1 MARPQAHD
9 PICESAPVAAE
20 LPARARVVVIGG
32 GVIGASIA
40 YHLAHL
46 GWGDDVVLLERDRLT
61 SGTTWHAA
69 GLMTCFGSFSETSTG
84 MRLYSRDLYARLE
97 QETGQAT
104 GFKPVGLIEAAADA
118 DRLEE
123 YRRVAAFQRHL
134 GLEVEEISPAEM
146 SKLFPWAKTDD
157 LLAGF
162 HVPGDGRV
170 NPVDLTTSLAK
181 GARRLGVRVFEGVTV
196 TDVVTE
202 TSGRLASVAGVV
214 VAETAQLRPK
224 DGFSAAEPV
233 ISAQLRDSTHPETTT
248 IECEYVVNA
257 TGMWAR
263 ELALRSGLNVPNT
276 AAEHY
281 YLITD
286 TIDGLGPDTP
296 VFEDPAAHGYYREEG
311 GGMMVGLFE
320 PRAAAWHPEG
330 VPAGSSFTRLQP
342 DWDRMSPFLETA
354 MARVPVTLEAG
365 VRTFF
370 CGPESFTPD
379 LSPIVGEAPGTR
391 GYFVAAGMN
400 SVGVLSAGGL
410 GRVVAQW
417 IVDGKPDVDVT
428 GFDIDRFRAYQ
439 AEESYR
445 ATRTTEILGTVYA
458 AHTPGKQ
465 LHSARGA
472 KLSPVHDRL
481 VSNGGY
487 LREVSGWEGA
497 DWFAGPG
504 ATPAAVPT
512 WGRADWF
519 AQWEAEHRTIRERV
533 GLMDM
538 SFMSKFRIHGPSAGR
553 VLDTIS
559 AGAVDGE
566 PEQITYTQWLDDG
579 GRLQA
584 DLTVTK
590 LAEDDFWVVASDTAH
605 GHVMAW
611 LDRHLGHADL
621 EIVDMS
627 ERTAQL
633 NVQGPRSRDVLAA
646 LTDADLSN
654 DAFPFRTA
662 RFLELAGV
670 RLLLVRITYVGELG
684 YELYVPA
691 DDALTVYDAVAAAG
705 AEPVGLKT
713 LASCRMEKGYR
724 DFGHDIDNTDHVIEA
739 GLGFAVDLDKPLFVG
754 KEAVAAF
761 KAAGVPH
768 RRLVQVRLT
777 DPDPMLHHGELVL
790 RDGEIVGYVRAAS
803 YGWTLGGAV
812 GLAMLDAGEPLTA
825 DWLKAGTWTVDVA
838 GTEHDAVVSLR
849 PMYDPTNERIKA

>member
-1 MARPQAHD
+1 MLVPDR
-9 PICESAPVAAE
+9 C
-20 LPARARVVVIGG
+20 RVVVVGG

-46 GWGDDVVLLERDRLT
+46 GWANDVVLVERDRLT

-84 MRLYSRDLYARLE
+84 IRLYSRDLYARLE
-97 QETGQAT
+97 AETGQST
-104 GFKPVGLIEAAADA
+104 GFKPVGLIEAAADT

-134 GLEVEEISPAEM
+134 GLEVEEISPAEIA
-146 SKLFPWAKTDD
+146 KLFPWARTDD
-157 LLAGF
+157 LVAGF

-170 NPVDLTTSLAK
+170 NPVDLTTALAK
-181 GARRLGVRVFEGVTV
+181 GARQLGVRVVEGVTV
-196 TDVVTE
+196 TDVLTE
-202 TSGRLASVAGVV
+202 TVGRLESVTGVAV
-214 VAETAQLRPK
+214 EGGGR
-224 DGFSAAEPV
+224 
-233 ISAQLRDSTHPETTT
+233 

-263 ELALRSGLNVPNT
+263 ELALKSGLNVPNT

-286 TIDGLGPDTP
+286 TIEGLGPDTP

-320 PRAAAWHPEG
+320 PQAAAWHPEG
-330 VPAGSSFTRLQP
+330 VPAGSSFTTLKP
-342 DWDRMSPFLETA
+342 DWERMGPFLETA

-379 LSPIVGEAPGTR
+379 LSPVVGEAPGTR

-417 IVDGKPDVDVT
+417 VVDGKPDVDVT
-428 GFDIDRFRAYQ
+428 GFDVDRFRAYQ

-445 ATRTTEILGTVYA
+445 AARTTEILGTVYA

-465 LHSARGA
+465 LHTARGA
-472 KLSPVHDRL
+472 KLSPVHERL
-481 VSNGGY
+481 VANGGY

-504 ATPAAVPT
+504 VTPTATPT
-512 WGRADWF
+512 WGHADWF
-519 AQWEAEHRTIRERV
+519 ARWEAEHRVIREGV

-538 SFMSKFRIHGPSAGR
+538 SFMSKLRVTGADAGR
-553 VLDTIS
+553 VLDHVS
-559 AGAVDGE
+559 AGAVDGA
-566 PEQITYTQWLDDG
+566 PQRITYTQWLDDS

-590 LAEDDFWVVASDTAH
+590 LADNDFWVVASDTAH
-605 GHVMAW
+605 GHVLAW
-611 LDRHLGHADL
+611 LARHIGDADVT
-621 EIVDMS
+621 VDDVT
-627 ERTAQL
+627 EQWAQL
-633 NVQGPRSRDVLAA
+633 NVQGPRSREVLAG

-662 RFLELAGV
+662 RLVPLAGV
-670 RLLLVRITYVGELG
+670 EVLLVRITYVGELG
-684 YELYVPA
+684 YELYLPSG
-691 DDALTVYDAVAAAG
+691 DALTVYDAVAAAG
-705 AEPVGLKT
+705 GEPVGLKT

-739 GLGFAVDLDKPLFVG
+739 GLGFAVDLDKSDFVG
-754 KEAVAAF
+754 KAAVAEL
-761 KAAGVPH
+761 KARGVPS
-768 RRLVQVRLT
+768 RRLVQVRLL
-777 DPDPMLHHGELVL
+777 DPEPLMYHAELVL
-790 RDGEIVGYVRAAS
+790 RDGEVVGYVRAAS

-812 GLAMLDAGEPLTA
+812 GLAMLDAGDQPLTA
-825 DWLKAGTWTVDVA
+825 EWLKTGTWSVDVA
-838 GTEHDAVVSLR
+838 GRTYGAEVSLR
-849 PMYDPTNERIKA
+849 PMYDPTNERIKQ